1 MAKAPTK
8 STPVAL
14 IALAS
19 LVAATQSAAGFLFA
33 TPASVQ
39 PLVDAGN
46 AEVNPGMA
54 NPANPAE
61 FAVRATAKGIAEAM
75 TNTNTTTTDAAKP
88 TFIRAVRP
96 MTAKKRQGG
105 GGQSLYPF
113 DDLAAPTT
121 GADGGKLC
129 DGFFIAATDKKPNP
143 AESLQ
148 SAVSAATR
156 RYATKTGEKSYT
168 KKGKIENGVQLADTV
183 GTRAVYSYTRKFSLV
198 AGDHNGVKGAWI
210 ERVQ

>member
-1 MAKAPTK
+1 MAKAPK
-8 STPVAL
+8 SNPTAL
-14 IALAS
+14 IALAT

-39 PLVDAGN
+39 PLVDVGN
-46 AEVNPGMA
+46 AEINMGMV
-54 NPANPAE
+54 NPANAAE
-61 FAVRATAKGIAEAM
+61 FAARATPKGIAEV
-75 TNTNTTTTDAAKP
+75 TNNPNTQAATGDKP
-88 TFIRAVRP
+88 SFVRAVRP

-105 GGQSLYPF
+105 GGQTVYPF
-113 DDLAAPTT
+113 DELAAPTT
-121 GADGGKLC
+121 DEAGNKLC
-129 DGFFIAATDKKPNP
+129 DGFFVPATEKKPNP

-156 RYATKTGEKSYT
+156 RYATETGKKSFT
-168 KKGKIENGVQLADTV
+168 KKGKVVDGVQQPDTV

-198 AGDHNGVKGAWI
+198 AGEHEGAKGAWI